1 MLSAIVLCVDLKGEL
16 SYNICNILIGEDK
29 MNAELKSR
37 IDKTIENLKK
47 NKMEAYYC
55 DTKEEACELVK
66 TLINKGDVIS
76 SGGSVTLKET
86 GVYDII
92 TSSDYNYLDRSA
104 PGLTREEVEE
114 VYRKTFSADAFFTST
129 NALTE
134 NGELYNVDGNS
145 NRVAAILYGP
155 KSVIVVCGINKLVK
169 NIDEAAY
176 RVKTIAAPKNT
187 VRLSCDTYCQKEGKC
202 VSLLDDS
209 SEFCHGCHSDGRI
222 CCNYV
227 VCAQQRHV
235 NRIKVII
242 IGEEYG
248 Y

>member
-1 MLSAIVLCVDLKGEL
+1 MTP
-16 SYNICNILIGEDK
+16 
-29 MNAELKSR
+29 ELKAKVE
-37 IDKTIENLKK
+37 KTIENLKR
-47 NKMEAYYC
+47 NRMDAYYC
-55 DTKEEACELVK
+55 GTKDEACELVK

-76 SGGSVTLKET
+76 SGGSVTLKQT

-92 TSSDYNYLDRSA
+92 TSSDYNYLDRSV
-104 PGLTREEVEE
+104 PGLTREQIEE
-114 VYRKTFSADAFFTST
+114 VYRKTFCADVYFTST

-155 KSVIVVCGINKLVK
+155 KSVVVVCGVNKIVK
-169 NIDEAAY
+169 NIDEASN
-176 RVKTIAAPKNT
+176 RVKTIAAPQNT
-187 VRLSCDTYCQKEGKC
+187 VRLGCDTYCAKEGKC
-202 VSLLDDS
+202 VSLNNENAEL
-209 SEFCHGCHSDGRI
+209 CTGCHSDGRI

-227 VCAQQRHV
+227 VCGQQRHV
-235 NRIKVII
+235 GRIKVII

>member
-1 MLSAIVLCVDLKGEL
+1 MGVLSE
-16 SYNICNILIGEDK
+16 
-29 MNAELKSR
+29 ELKLR
-37 IDKTIENLKK
+37 IEKTIQNLKV
-47 NKMEAYYC
+47 NKMDAYFC
-55 DTKEEACELVK
+55 ENKHEACDLVK

-92 TSSDYNYLDRSA
+92 TSSDYNYLDRTA
-104 PGLTREEVEE
+104 PGLTQEQIEE
-114 VYRKTFSADAFFTST
+114 VYRKTFSADAYFASS
-129 NALTE
+129 NAITE

-155 KSVIVVCGINKLVK
+155 KNVILVCGYNKIVK
-169 NIDEAAY
+169 NIDEAVD
-176 RVKTIAAPKNT
+176 RVKRIAAPSNT
-187 VRLSCDTYCQKEGKC
+187 IRLNIDTYCGKTGRC
-202 VSLLDDS
+202 VSADDKNAELCS
-209 SEFCHGCHSDGRI
+209 GCKSDRRI

-227 VCAQQRHV
+227 ICAQQRHKD
-235 NRIKVII
+235 RIKVII

>member
-1 MLSAIVLCVDLKGEL
+1 
-16 SYNICNILIGEDK
+16 
-29 MNAELKSR
+29 MNVELKAR
-37 IDKTIENLKK
+37 IDKTIENLKR
-47 NKMEAYYC
+47 NRMDAYYC
-55 DTKEEACELVK
+55 ETKDDACELVK
-66 TLINKGDVIS
+66 KLINKGEVIS

-104 PGLTREEVEE
+104 PNLTREQVEE
-114 VYRKTFSADAFFTST
+114 IYRKTFSADTYFTST
-129 NALTE
+129 NAITE

-155 KSVIVVCGINKLVK
+155 KSVVVVCGYNKLVK
-169 NIDEAAY
+169 NIDEAVK
-176 RVKTIAAPKNT
+176 RVKCIATPKNT
-187 VRLSCDTYCQKEGKC
+187 VRLNCDTYCAKEGSC
-202 VSLLDDS
+202 VSLNNEDS
-209 SEFCHGCHSDGRI
+209 ELCHGCHSVGRI

>member
-1 MLSAIVLCVDLKGEL
+1 MTE
-16 SYNICNILIGEDK
+16 
-29 MNAELKSR
+29 ELKAR
-37 IDKTIENLKK
+37 IEKTMQNLRR
-47 NKMEAYYC
+47 NKMEPYFC
-55 DTKEEACELVK
+55 ETKEEACALVK
-66 TLINKGDVIS
+66 TLIKPGDTIS

-92 TSSDYNYLDRSA
+92 TSADYNYLDRSR
-104 PGLTREEVEE
+104 PGITREEVEE
-114 VYRKTFSADAFFTST
+114 VYRQTFSADAFFTST

-155 KSVIVVCGINKLVK
+155 KSVIVVCGVNKLVK
-169 NIDEAAY
+169 NIGEAIT
-176 RVKTIAAPKNT
+176 RVKTKAAPPNT
-187 VRLSCDTYCQKEGKC
+187 VRLGIDTYCAKSGQC
-202 VSLLDDS
+202 VSLNKENPELC
-209 SEFCHGCHSDGRI
+209 EGCHSDGRI

-227 VCAQQRHV
+227 VCAQQRHI

-242 IGEEYG
+242 VNEELG

>member
-1 MLSAIVLCVDLKGEL
+1 M
-16 SYNICNILIGEDK
+16 
-29 MNAELKSR
+29 MNAELKAR
-37 IDKTIENLKK
+37 IDKTMENLRR
-47 NKMEAYYC
+47 NKMEPYFC
-55 DTKEEACELVK
+55 ETKEEACEVVK
-66 TLINKGDVIS
+66 TLIKKGDVIS
-76 SGGSVTLKET
+76 SGGSQTLKET

-92 TSSDYNYLDRSA
+92 TSSEYNYLDRTI
-104 PGLTREEVEE
+104 PGLTKEQIEE
-114 VYRKTFSADAFFTST
+114 VYQKTFSADAYFTST

-145 NRVAAILYGP
+145 NRVSAILYGP

-169 NIDEAAY
+169 NIEEAVV

-187 VRLSCDTYCQKEGKC
+187 IRLNCDTYCAKTGKC
-202 VSLLDDS
+202 VSLSNEDS
-209 SEFCHGCHSDGRI
+209 ELCEGCHSDGRV

-227 VCAQQRHV
+227 VCAQQRHI